1 MTSQRKRLHWGCGE
15 LRPDD
20 WINADSQPGPGVDIA
35 CDIIID
41 GLPLES
47 DSMELVYC
55 SPALQSLPAHEL
67 VPALRELRRV
77 LKPGGLLRLCV
88 PDFDRAL
95 QAYRREGQS
104 WRWCWDW
111 ETQDGNFLTQLT
123 NYGYAR
129 SLFTR
134 EFMNE
139 LLCKAGFC
147 DISTAAFGRS
157 SSPVPG
163 CADLDRRPDECLFT
177 EASKPAATQGVAV
190 DDGSAPQQIH
200 LSWVEDPST
209 SLTVSWNMPVP
220 GSDCALEY
228 RRRGAGSW
236 NRVPSDRKSSLTTR
250 TLFSATMRDLSPDIE
265 YDYRIAPLQG
275 AAIERSGIF
284 RTRTAPPPA
293 AADFRFVFFC
303 DTGVAGRPD
312 GNASGTQQVIEEM
325 GRDKPLF
332 MLGGGDYAY
341 ANHDGRYSEA
351 GEAIDAW
358 FEQMQPLLSRYPLM
372 AQYGNHEIYLVE
384 RFRDWAPRFSHPSGF
399 ADSRNYS
406 FSVADAHFTSLFVTG
421 NRLSP
426 EQLAW
431 LEADLGSARERGIR
445 WLIVYQHEPVFA
457 HGHSHPAN
465 PEYRQWLAPLF
476 ERYRVDLH
484 LSGHDQNYERTY
496 PLVMAANE
504 PMRTSSALDYYHA
517 GQGVIY
523 AKVSPAG
530 KKSESGN
537 DFSRFTV
544 GRQAFMAKR
553 NDAAHHYALVSTRAC
568 GEVQVEVFGVP
579 GDGTPKVMVDSFRI
593 VAGNEQKT
601 GDAGCEHPGGQV
613 DP

>member
-1 MTSQRKRLHWGCGE
+1 MTSQTKRLHWGCGE

-20 WINADSQPGPGVDIA
+20 WINADSQPGSGVDIA
-35 CDIIID
+35 CDIILD

-95 QAYRREGQS
+95 QAYRSEGQS

-111 ETQDGNFLTQLT
+111 QAQDGNFLTQLT

-134 EFMNE
+134 DFVDE
-139 LLCKAGFC
+139 LLRKAGFC
-147 DISTAAFGRS
+147 DISAAAFGRS

-163 CADLDRRPDECLFT
+163 CVELDRRPDECLFM
-177 EASKPAATQGVAV
+177 EASKAAARHGAARN
-190 DDGSAPQQIH
+190 GGLAPRQIH

-209 SLTVSWNMPVP
+209 SLTVSWKMPAP

-228 RRRGAGSW
+228 RRRGSGSW
-236 NRVPSDRKSSLTTR
+236 NRVRSDRKPSLTTR
-250 TLFSATMRDLSPDIE
+250 TLFGATMRDLLPDTE
-265 YDYRIAPLQG
+265 YEYRIAPLQG
-275 AAIERSGIF
+275 APTERSDIF
-284 RTRTAPPPA
+284 CSRTAPPPA

-312 GNASGTQQVIEEM
+312 GNASGTRQVIEEM
-325 GRDKPLF
+325 DRDKPLF

-341 ANHDGRYSEA
+341 ANHDGRYAEVD
-351 GEAIDAW
+351 GAIDAW

-406 FSVADAHFTSLFVTG
+406 FSVADAHFTSLFLTG
-421 NRLSP
+421 NRVSP

-445 WLIVYQHEPVFA
+445 WLIVYHHEPIFG
-457 HGHSHPAN
+457 HGHSHPAK
-465 PEYRQWLAPLF
+465 PEYRQWLAPVF

-496 PLVMAANE
+496 PLVMAARN
-504 PMRTSSALDYYHA
+504 PMRTSSALDCYQA
-517 GQGVIY
+517 GQGVVY

-544 GRQAFMAKR
+544 DQQPFMARR
-553 NDAAHHYALVSTRAC
+553 NDTAHHYALVSIRAC
-568 GEVQVEVFGVP
+568 GELQVEVFAVA
-579 GDGTPKVMVDSFRI
+579 GDGTQKRLVDAFRI
-593 VAGNEQKT
+593 LTGNQASAAAAGGERR
-601 GDAGCEHPGGQV
+601 GGQL